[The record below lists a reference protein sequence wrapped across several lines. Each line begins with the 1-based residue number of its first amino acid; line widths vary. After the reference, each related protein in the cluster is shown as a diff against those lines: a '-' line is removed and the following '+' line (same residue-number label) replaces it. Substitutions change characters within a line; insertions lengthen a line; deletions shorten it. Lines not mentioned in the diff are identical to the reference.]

1 MAGGR
6 RVSMQDDVLSALV
19 RDHQQQLRQ
28 AAREAAV
35 RRALRR
41 EEGKI
46 GPRPLPLRLLDRIAG
61 PH

>member
-1 MAGGR
+1 
-6 RVSMQDDVLSALV
+6 MQDDVLSALV